1 MGDLTIQFLSQFILR
16 DVHFALGYPP
26 LLDHVNMTVESGEK
40 IALIGRN
47 GAGKSTF
54 LKILNQE
61 LPPDS
66 GEITRSQ
73 GLQTTLLTQQVP
85 VDLTGRV
92 GDIITSG
99 RRKDGELL
107 SRYRE
112 VTSGIA
118 QAYESGDV
126 RRADSLQKEMDRL
139 QHELE
144 ISGAWESQRKVE
156 SILQKIGI
164 DGDAEISTLSAGKK
178 RRVLFARAVVAE
190 PDVLL
195 LDEPTNHLDLDSILW
210 LEEFLR
216 KYEKTVIFVTH
227 DRMFL
232 RRIASS
238 IWELDRGHLF
248 RYDCDYETYLARK
261 EQRLH
266 AEEKELEHFQK
277 KLAQEEIWIRTGI
290 MARRTRNEGRVRAL
304 KQMRRDAALIRKD
317 PGVAKLQIQ
326 EGAVSGRLVLQTKA
340 ISFSFKGKDGE
351 RKIVDSLSTQVMR
364 GDRVGILGPNGAGK
378 TTLLRLLLGELEPDS
393 GDIRH
398 GTQLQIAYFDQL
410 HAALKEEE
418 SVLDNVNDGSTHVTI
433 NGQKQHV
440 LGYLRDFL
448 FSEERSKMPVK
459 FLSGGEKN
467 RLLLAKLFT
476 KPSNILVM
484 DEPTN
489 DLDMETLDLLEEKLS
504 QYPGT
509 LLLVSHDREF
519 VNNVVT
525 STLVF
530 EGNGR
535 VKEYVGGYDDW
546 FEQSR
551 QEEQAEAERLA
562 RAQKKEK
569 EKAAKQKTEELSPE
583 SAPSEFSNRFSSP
596 AGTGGKPGVSEKRL
610 TYREKL
616 ELEKLPALIEEKEL
630 EMERINERLAE
641 PDFFQKDEAGF
652 IQLTREAEK
661 VQQELEKLY
670 ERWEELDQ

>member
-1 MGDLTIQFLSQFILR
+1 MAQFILR
-16 DVHFALGYPP
+16 DVHYALGYPP
-26 LLDHVNMTVESGEK
+26 LLDHVNQTVEPGEK

-47 GAGKSTF
+47 GAGKSTL

-61 LPPDS
+61 LAPDS

-73 GLQTTLLTQQVP
+73 GLQTMLLTQQVP
-85 VDLTGRV
+85 VGLTGRV
-92 GDIITSG
+92 MDVITSG
-99 RRKDGELL
+99 LKKDGELL
-107 SRYRE
+107 SRFHE
-112 VTSGIA
+112 VTAGIA
-118 QAYESGDV
+118 RAYETGEVD
-126 RRADSLQKEMDRL
+126 RAESLQKELDRL

-144 ISGAWESQRKVE
+144 ISGAWEAHRKVE
-156 SILQKIGI
+156 NVLQKIGI
-164 DGDAEISTLSAGKK
+164 DGEAEISTLSAGKK

-195 LDEPTNHLDLDSILW
+195 LDEPTNHLDLASILW
-210 LEEFLR
+210 LEEFLN

-232 RRIASS
+232 RHVATS
-238 IWELDRGHLF
+238 IWELDRGNLF
-248 RYDCDYETYLARK
+248 RYDCGYDVYLDRR

-317 PGVAKLQIQ
+317 PGVANIRIQ
-326 EGAVSGRLVLQTKA
+326 EGLTSGRLVIQAKGL
-340 ISFSFKGKDGE
+340 SFTFPASENAPEFPVVQD
-351 RKIVDSLSTQVMR
+351 LTFQLMR
-364 GDRVGILGPNGAGK
+364 GDRVGILGPNGVGK
-378 TTLLRLLLGELEPDS
+378 TTLLRLLLGQLKPDA
-393 GDIRH
+393 GEIRH
-398 GTQLQIAYFDQL
+398 GTQLQISYFDQL
-410 HAALKEEE
+410 HATLNEEE
-418 SVLDNVNDGSTHVTI
+418 SVLENVSDGSTHVTV

-467 RLLLAKLFT
+467 RLLLAKLFI

-489 DLDMETLDLLEEKLS
+489 DLDLETLDLLEEKLA

-530 EGNGR
+530 EGAGR
-535 VKEYVGGYDDW
+535 VREFVGGYDDW
-546 FEQSR
+546 YAQSR
-551 QEEQAEAERLA
+551 QEEKAEAERQA
-562 RAQKKEK
+562 AKNQKKT
-569 EKAAKQKTEELSPE
+569 AAPKP
-583 SAPSEFSNRFSSP
+583 APAPQAEP
-596 AGTGGKPGVSEKRL
+596 QGKRL
-610 TYREKL
+610 TYKEKL
-616 ELEKLPALIEEKEL
+616 ELEKLPGQIEEL
-630 EMERINERLAE
+630 EARQEEINAKLSE
-641 PDFFQKDEAGF
+641 PDFFQKNEAEF
-652 IQLTREAEK
+652 IRLTREAEK
-661 VQQELEKLY
+661 VQRELESLY
-670 ERWEELDQ
+670 SRWDELE

>member
-1 MGDLTIQFLSQFILR
+1 MAQFILR
-16 DVHFALGYPP
+16 DVQYALGYPP
-26 LLDHVNMTVESGEK
+26 LVDHVNMTVEIGEK

-47 GAGKSTF
+47 GAGKSTL
-54 LKILNQE
+54 LKLLNQD
-61 LPPDS
+61 LTPDD
-66 GEITRSQ
+66 GEITRAQ
-73 GLQTTLLTQQVP
+73 GLQTMLLTQQVP
-85 VDLTGRV
+85 VELTGKV
-92 GDIITSG
+92 FDIIAAG
-99 RRKDGELL
+99 QKKDAELL
-107 SRYRE
+107 SRFHE
-112 VTSGIA
+112 VTAGIA
-118 QAYESGDV
+118 RAYEVGEYE
-126 RRADSLQKEMDRL
+126 RAESLQKELDRL
-139 QHELE
+139 QHELD

-156 SILQKIGI
+156 SVLQKIGI
-164 DGDAEISTLSAGKK
+164 SGDEEISTLSAGKK
-178 RRVLFARAVVAE
+178 RRVLFGRAVVAE

-195 LDEPTNHLDLDSILW
+195 LDEPTNHLDLESILW
-210 LEEFLR
+210 LEDFLK

-232 RRIASS
+232 RKIADS

-248 RYDCDYETYLARK
+248 RYDCDYDTYLDRR

-277 KLAQEEIWIRTGI
+277 KLAQEEVWIRTGI

-317 PGVAKLQIQ
+317 PGVAKIQIQ
-326 EGAVSGRLVLQTKA
+326 EGVTSGRLVVETKGLTFA
-340 ISFSFKGKDGE
+340 FSGE
-351 RKIVDSLSTQVMR
+351 NEAGETRKMPIVEDLSVKIMR
-364 GDRVGILGPNGAGK
+364 GDRIGILGPNGVGK
-378 TTLLRLLLGELEPDS
+378 TTLLRLLLGQLTPDA
-393 GDIRH
+393 GDIRL
-398 GTQLQIAYFDQL
+398 GTQLQISYFDQL
-410 HAALKEEE
+410 HATLNEEE
-418 SVLDNVNDGSTHVTI
+418 SVLDNVSDGSTHVTV
-433 NGQKQHV
+433 NGTKQHV

-448 FSEERSKMPVK
+448 FSEERSKMAVK

-546 FEQSR
+546 YEQSR
-551 QEEQAEAERLA
+551 QEEQAEAARLA
-562 RAQKKEK
+562 RQQEKNNAKSDGKSTEKSAQKSVSKP
-569 EKAAKQKTEELSPE
+569 T
-583 SAPSEFSNRFSSP
+583 
-596 AGTGGKPGVSEKRL
+596 GKPASKL
-610 TYREKL
+610 TYKEKL
-616 ELEKLPALIEEKEL
+616 ELEKLPIQIEELENQMEEL
-630 EMERINERLAE
+630 NTRLAE
-641 PDFFQKDEAGF
+641 PGYYQRDEADF
-652 IQLTREAEK
+652 LKTTREAE
-661 VQQELEKLY
+661 QIQRELEKLY
-670 ERWEELDQ
+670 ARWDDLEEQTE

>member
-1 MGDLTIQFLSQFILR
+1 MAQFILR

-73 GLQTTLLTQQVP
+73 GLQTMLLTQQVP

-99 RRKDGELL
+99 LRKDGELL

-126 RRADSLQKEMDRL
+126 RLADSLQKEMDRL

-248 RYDCDYETYLARK
+248 RYDCGYETYLARK

-340 ISFSFKGKDGE
+340 ISFSFKGKEGE

-569 EKAAKQKTEELSPE
+569 EKAAKQKTEELSPG

-596 AGTGGKPGVSEKRL
+596 AGTGEKPGVPEKRL

>member
-1 MGDLTIQFLSQFILR
+1 MAQFILR
-16 DVHFALGYPP
+16 DVQYALGYPP
-26 LLDHVNMTVESGEK
+26 LVDHVNMTVEIGEK

-47 GAGKSTF
+47 GAGKSTL
-54 LKILNQE
+54 LKLLNQD
-61 LPPDS
+61 LTPDS
-66 GEITRSQ
+66 GEITRAQ
-73 GLQTTLLTQQVP
+73 GLQTMLLTQQVP
-85 VDLTGRV
+85 VELTGKV
-92 GDIITSG
+92 FDIIATG
-99 RRKDGELL
+99 QKKDAELL
-107 SRYRE
+107 SRFHE
-112 VTSGIA
+112 VTAGIA
-118 QAYESGDV
+118 RAYEVGEYD
-126 RRADSLQKEMDRL
+126 RAESLQKELDRL
-139 QHELE
+139 QHELD

-156 SILQKIGI
+156 SVLQKIGI
-164 DGDAEISTLSAGKK
+164 SGDEEISTLSAGKK
-178 RRVLFARAVVAE
+178 RRVLFGRAVVAE

-195 LDEPTNHLDLDSILW
+195 LDEPTNHLDLESILW
-210 LEEFLR
+210 LEDFLK

-232 RRIASS
+232 RKIADS

-248 RYDCDYETYLARK
+248 RYDCDYDTYLDRR

-277 KLAQEEIWIRTGI
+277 KLAQEEVWIRTGI

-317 PGVAKLQIQ
+317 PGVAKIQIQ
-326 EGAVSGRLVLQTKA
+326 EGVTSGRLVVETKGLTFA
-340 ISFSFKGKDGE
+340 FSGE
-351 RKIVDSLSTQVMR
+351 NEAGETRKMPIVEDLSVKIMR
-364 GDRVGILGPNGAGK
+364 GDRIGILGPNGVGK
-378 TTLLRLLLGELEPDS
+378 TTLLRLLLGQLMPDA
-393 GDIRH
+393 GEIRL
-398 GTQLQIAYFDQL
+398 GTQLQISYFDQL
-410 HAALKEEE
+410 HATLNEEE
-418 SVLDNVNDGSTHVTI
+418 SVLDNVSDGSTHVTV
-433 NGQKQHV
+433 NGTKQHV

-448 FSEERSKMPVK
+448 FSEERSKMAVK

-546 FEQSR
+546 YEQSR
-551 QEEQAEAERLA
+551 QEEQAEAA
-562 RAQKKEK
+562 RQARQQEKNSAKSAEKTVQKST
-569 EKAAKQKTEELSPE
+569 QK
-583 SAPSEFSNRFSSP
+583 P
-596 AGTGGKPGVSEKRL
+596 ASKL
-610 TYREKL
+610 TYKEKL
-616 ELEKLPALIEEKEL
+616 ELEKLPIQIEELENRMEEL
-630 EMERINERLAE
+630 NARLAE
-641 PDFFQKDEAGF
+641 PGYYQRDEADF
-652 IQLTREAEK
+652 LKTTREAEQ
-661 VQQELEKLY
+661 VQRELETLY
-670 ERWEELDQ
+670 ARWDELEEQAE

>member
-1 MGDLTIQFLSQFILR
+1 MAQFILR
-16 DVHFALGYPP
+16 DVCFAHGYPP
-26 LLDHVNMTVESGEK
+26 LLDRVNMTVEPGEK

-47 GAGKSTF
+47 GAGKSTL

-61 LPPDS
+61 QSPDS
-66 GEITRSQ
+66 GEVVRSQ
-73 GLQTTLLTQQVP
+73 GLQTELLTQEPP
-85 VDLTGRV
+85 VNLVGRV
-92 GDIITSG
+92 ADIVTSG
-99 RRKDGELL
+99 LKKDGELL
-107 SRYRE
+107 VRYRAA
-112 VTSGIA
+112 TSGMV
-118 QAYESGDV
+118 QAYESGDLQ
-126 RRADSLQKEMDRL
+126 RAESLQKEMDRL

-144 ISGAWESQRKVE
+144 VCGAWESQRKVE
-156 SILQKIGI
+156 SALQKIGI
-164 DGDAEISTLSAGKK
+164 DGETEAGTLSTGKR
-178 RRVLFARAVVAE
+178 RRVLFARAAVAE

-195 LDEPTNHLDLDSILW
+195 LDEPTNHLDINSILW
-210 LEEFLR
+210 LEEFLK
-216 KYEKTVIFVTH
+216 KYEKTVLFVTH

-232 RRIASS
+232 RRIATS
-238 IWELDRGHLF
+238 IWELDRGRLF
-248 RYDCDYETYLARK
+248 RYDCGYDAYLERK

-304 KQMRRDAALIRKD
+304 KQMRREAELIRKD
-317 PGVAKLQIQ
+317 PGTAKLQIQ
-326 EGAVSGRLVLQTKA
+326 EGLISGRLVLQTKNL
-340 ISFSFKGKDGE
+340 SFAFRGEKGE
-351 RKIVDSLSTQVMR
+351 FPIVDSLTIQIMR
-364 GDRVGILGPNGAGK
+364 KDRIGILGPNGVGK
-378 TTLLRLLLGELEPDS
+378 TTLLRLLLGELPPDA
-393 GDIRH
+393 GEVRH

-410 HAALKEEE
+410 HATLNDEE

-433 NGQKQHV
+433 NGRKQHV

-448 FSEERSKMPVK
+448 FSEERAKMPVK

-467 RLLLAKLFT
+467 RLLLAKLFA

-519 VNNVVT
+519 VNNVAT

-546 FEQSR
+546 YEQSR
-551 QEEQAEAERLA
+551 REKLAEEERLA
-562 RAQKKEK
+562 RTQKKEM
-569 EKAAKQKTEELSPE
+569 EKAAKQNAVSRSAGSVDSSSSARTKSP
-583 SAPSEFSNRFSSP
+583 
-596 AGTGGKPGVSEKRL
+596 EKRL
-610 TYREKL
+610 TYHEKL
-616 ELEKLPALIEEKEL
+616 ELEKLPVLIEE
-630 EMERINERLAE
+630 MENQMEEINRRLAE

-652 IQLTREAEK
+652 IALTREAEK

-670 ERWEELDQ
+670 ERWEELDN